1 MALKVVQDSD
11 WRIQWLDL
19 WLDYIKTVP
28 QMFYHTVKH
37 HGKRPANTFWTG
49 SDWKTI
55 NYEEWAV
62 ISEEI
67 ANGLLGFGV
76 NKGDNIVIMSPTCVE
91 WGWVDIGIELVGGC
105 TTTIFPSL
113 SGDDVEFI
121 VNHSQVSYFFVSNPD
136 LLLKVQQLKPKLPSV
151 RGFICMTGD
160 FQGDGVETWSLE
172 QLRQIG
178 RNYQKENPNALRERW
193 QSLTEDD
200 AATTVY
206 TSGTTGKLKAA
217 RLTHG
222 EVIGGLWRS
231 LRNGAMGNVEFN
243 CDDVYLSVMPL
254 AHIMER
260 TYGFFCIIAV
270 GGCIA
275 YGRGPAFVIQDMQA
289 IQPTWMVMVPRMMD
303 RILKGI
309 KQQFTATPE
318 GEKLWNWAMDIGNQ
332 MIDAR
337 LSPEGTIDTTI
348 DPLDELTGQ
357 LREDYIKAKEMVFD
371 KIKAALG
378 GRLRCFASGGAALL
392 PELHRPFL
400 ALGLYVPNGY
410 GLTETLCGVGVS
422 RANSVKVSWNS
433 PVCPGLEWK
442 QDDDGELLVKGI
454 GVIKQYY
461 NDPESNQTC
470 FTEDGFFRT
479 GDIVEFDENGIFRVV
494 DRKKAII
501 VLDTGK
507 NVAPAK
513 IESLILR
520 ETLIDQVL
528 VVGDGKKY
536 VTALICPN
544 WDEILRILDARGVTY
559 DKTKLRYEMVNG
571 MQACVE
577 VGPDLVSNPVVKE
590 IVDNAVAKANAE
602 LADFETVK
610 KYVIPQRKFLQSRD
624 ELTPTSKTK
633 FRVIMKNFADEI
645 SSLYD
650 AM

>member
-1 MALKVVQDSD
+1 MALKVVPDSD
-11 WRIQWLDL
+11 WRIQWADL
-19 WLDYIKTVP
+19 WFDHIKTVP
-28 QMFYHTVKH
+28 QMFYSTVKH
-37 HGKRPANTFWTG
+37 HGTRPANTYWT
-49 SDWKTI
+49 DNNWKTI
-55 NYEEWAV
+55 NYQEWAS

-67 ANGLLGFGV
+67 GNGLLSLGV
-76 NKGDNIVIMSPTCVE
+76 NRGDNIVIMSPTCVE
-91 WGWVDIGIELVGGC
+91 WGWVDIGIEMAGGC

-113 SGDDVEFI
+113 SSDDVEFI
-121 VNHSQVSYFFVSNPD
+121 VNHSQVTYFFVGSPE
-136 LLLKVQQLKPKLPSV
+136 LLQKIEILQPKLPSIK
-151 RGFICMTGD
+151 GFICMSGNFRGD
-160 FQGDGVETWSLE
+160 ESKTWNLE
-172 QLRQIG
+172 QLRQLG
-178 RNYQKENPNALRERW
+178 RDYMSKKPRELGERV
-193 QSLTEDD
+193 QSLTEND

-231 LRNGAMGNVEFN
+231 IRNCAMGNIEYN
-243 CDDVYLSVMPL
+243 SDDVYLSVMPL

-260 TYGFFCIIAV
+260 TYAFFCTISV

-289 IQPTWMVMVPRMMD
+289 IRPTWMVMVPRMMD

-309 KQQFTATPE
+309 KQFFAATPE
-318 GEKLWNWAMDIGNQ
+318 GEKLWNWAMDVGSQ

-337 LSPEGTIDTTI
+337 LSPENTIDSSI

-357 LREDYIKAKEMVFD
+357 LREEYIRAKELVFD
-371 KIKAALG
+371 KVKAALG

-400 ALGLYVPNGY
+400 GMGMYVPNGY

-422 RANSVKVSWNS
+422 RANTVKVSWNA
-433 PVCPGLEWK
+433 PIAPGLEWK
-442 QDDDGELLVKGI
+442 QDEDGELLLKGV
-454 GVIKQYY
+454 GVIKEYY
-461 NDPESNQTC
+461 NDPESNEAC

-501 VLDTGK
+501 VMDTGK

-513 IESLILR
+513 PEALVLR

-528 VVGDGKKY
+528 VIGDGRKY
-536 VTALICPN
+536 ITALIGPN
-544 WDEILRILDARGVTY
+544 WDEMMRILDSRGVEY
-559 DKTKLRYEMVNG
+559 DKSSLRYELVNG
-571 MQACVE
+571 MKTCVE
-577 VGPDLVSNPVVKE
+577 VGPDLVENP
-590 IVDNAVAKANAE
+590 IVRDIVEKAVGNANAE
-602 LADFETVK
+602 LADFEAIK
-610 KYVIPQRKFLQSRD
+610 KYVITPRKFLQSRD

-633 FRVIMKNFADEI
+633 SRVIIKNFAAEI
-645 SSLYD
+645 ESMY
-650 AM
+650 